1 VDGSWV
7 EASDSSPVGVS
18 VQNLSGQPLP
28 DIEETLNAIPAFVL
42 DLDQEGQLP
51 LGEITIVLTTD
62 DHLANLHAEHLSDA
76 SVTDVMTF
84 PYFEAGEPVSGD
96 IVISVDRARE
106 QADEE
111 GWSLS
116 DELLFIAIHG
126 MLHLC
131 GWDDQTDEARQAMHQ
146 RQHEI
151 LARFISQ

>member
-1 VDGSWV
+1 MDGSWV
-7 EASDSSPVGVS
+7 EASDDSPVGVS

-28 DIEETLNAIPAFVL
+28 DIERTLNAIPAFV
-42 DLDQEGQLP
+42 LDQEGQLP
-51 LGEITIVLTTD
+51 LGEIAIVLTTD
-62 DHLANLHAEHLSDA
+62 EHLASLHAEHLNDG

-84 PYFEAGEPVSGD
+84 PYFHAGEPVSGD

-106 QADEE
+106 QAGDE
-111 GWSLS
+111 GWSLG
-116 DELLFIAIHG
+116 DELSFIAIHG

-151 LARFISQ
+151 LGQFVSR